1 MSQSSCRCKRPSI
14 ERVKNSNTM
23 KLLAVLLLTS
33 QVGTADALKLQQKD
47 IMSTMMTISSNL
59 GMMAFNKKDV
69 DSNDETS
76 DLQLV
81 QLGKMDQ
88 EELTDLMK
96 ETFTSPED
104 KEPSV
109 SEILDKEDGDHDAKA
124 QDNAAVGTDAENM
137 SHMTLQE

>member
-59 GMMAFNKKDV
+59 GMMAFNKKDE